1 MNFATKAKIGYAL
14 LAVLLASGMAYA
26 VRELSDTVD
35 RQFSRLEFEENKIRS
50 VERLQAAAELSV
62 SSGRGY
68 LISGDPALLA
78 QTQMARMRFDD
89 SLHALRS
96 HRLSIR
102 GRLMIVAVQ
111 VTANRFMTTQQQL
124 LDERREADDPRQ
136 VVGRFETELLPL
148 SRALDDAFA
157 DLVDYK
163 QSLLD
168 HSLARSLA
176 ERRRL
181 ELALYALVA
190 VLVVTG
196 FGIAWYFGT
205 LLGRA
210 YEEQR
215 TALDETRKAV
225 ASRDEIMGIVAH
237 DLRNPLGA
245 ITMRAALMQDAAE
258 SKQTQLHASWI
269 ENVAMRMGYL
279 IKTMLDVATLEAG
292 RFSLVRSDCEVDDLL
307 AETEGLFEPLAGSKQ
322 IQLEHTGEHDLV
334 IHADRERMLQVLSN
348 LVGNAL
354 KFTPPGGRVTIA
366 VERIGDTAQ
375 FGVIDSGPGIPHEDL
390 SRVFDR
396 FWRHETPGRKSTGLG
411 LFIAKGI
418 VEAHGGRIWVESEV
432 GHGARFYF
440 TIPLGE
446 VIVSRTR
453 LPTAKTVGEPA

>member
-1 MNFATKAKIGYAL
+1 MNFATKAKVGYAV
-14 LAVLLASGMAYA
+14 LAVLLASGMAYS
-26 VRELSDTVD
+26 VRDLSQTVD
-35 RQFSRLEFEENKIRS
+35 RQFTRLQGEERKINL
-50 VERLQAAAELSV
+50 VERLRSAAELSV

-78 QTQMARMRFDD
+78 QTQRARMRFDEN
-89 SLHALRS
+89 LRALRS
-96 HRLSIR
+96 HRLSFR
-102 GRLMIVAVQ
+102 GRHMIVAVE
-111 VTANRFMTTQQQL
+111 VKANRFMTKQQEL
-124 LDERREADDPRQ
+124 LDERRRVDDPRH
-136 VVGRFETELLPL
+136 VMGRFESELLPL

-157 DLVDYK
+157 DLVEHK
-163 QSLLD
+163 QSIVD
-168 HSLARSLA
+168 HTYERSHA

-181 ELALYALVA
+181 ELALYGLAA
-190 VLVVTG
+190 VLAIAG

-205 LLGRA
+205 LLGHT
-210 YEEQR
+210 YEKQR
-215 TALDETRKAV
+215 ESLEETRKAV

-258 SKQTQLHASWI
+258 SKQTRLHASWI

-292 RFSLVRSDCEVDDLL
+292 RFSLVRTDCDVDDLL
-307 AETEGLFEPLAGSKQ
+307 IETEGLFEPLAQSKQ
-322 IQLEHTGEHDLV
+322 IELARDGEHDLV

-354 KFTPPGGRVTIA
+354 KFTPPGGRVTVA
-366 VERIGDTAQ
+366 VERVGDTAQ
-375 FGVIDSGPGIPHEDL
+375 FGVIDSGPGIAHEDL
-390 SRVFDR
+390 PRVFDR

-418 VEAHGGRIWVESEV
+418 VEAHGGRIWAESEV

-440 TIPLGE
+440 TVPL
-446 VIVSRTR
+446 VSRTR
-453 LPTAKTVGEPA
+453 LPTAKTMGGPV